1 MNIIDHAISLQG
13 SVMQI
18 CIALGGFSKKKYFYF
33 QTRCYLFTHHASEWS
48 LFFFFP
54 QKGLFTVLETEI
66 TTITKLTATA
76 TIIGGVITVTC
87 YCVFHYLLYYDY
99 HNSFTYIMSFN
110 IYSKSERYCYLNF
123 KNEKPKVQRA
133 KSLA

>member
-1 MNIIDHAISLQG
+1 MPFLYKGQLCKFALHLDFPRKSIFIFKLGAISLLIMLQKG
-13 SVMQI
+13 
-18 CIALGGFSKKKYFYF
+18 L
-33 QTRCYLFTHHASEWS
+33 S
-48 LFFFFP
+48 LSFFFS
-54 QKGLFTVLETEI
+54 QKGLFTVLGTEI

-99 HNSFTYIMSFN
+99 HNSFIYIMSFT

>member
-1 MNIIDHAISLQG
+1 MPFLYKGQLYKFALHLGDFPRKSIFIFKRGAISLLI
-13 SVMQI
+13 M
-18 CIALGGFSKKKYFYF
+18 L
-33 QTRCYLFTHHASEWS
+33 
-48 LFFFFP
+48 

-66 TTITKLTATA
+66 TIVTKLTATA

-87 YCVFHYLLYYDY
+87 YRVFHYLLYYDH
-99 HNSFTYIMSFN
+99 HNSFTYIMSFD

-133 KSLA
+133 KSLV

>member
-1 MNIIDHAISLQG
+1 MPFLYKGQLCKFALHLVDFPRKSIFIFKLGAISLLIMLQNG
-13 SVMQI
+13 LS
-18 CIALGGFSKKKYFYF
+18 
-33 QTRCYLFTHHASEWS
+33 
-48 LFFFFP
+48 FFFFP